1 MKKLFFLIITLA
13 SVGLGCNVA
22 NAASTV
28 EEALGDVDIHCDGT
42 TMNYLVAGRGVQN
55 LKYAYYEYYSDF
67 TGETKE
73 IPAYCVNPNDP
84 GAGQVGSYTV
94 NCASLAS
101 DPKLVGIISNGY
113 PRQSFTSLG
122 LKDKYEAYYST
133 KIALWCY
140 LINSWDINAVKV
152 NANCA
157 DQEAATRVLNA
168 ARKIYNNGVT
178 WTETIQPTLTATP

>member
-13 SVGLGCNVA
+13 SLGLGCNMA

-55 LKYAYYEYYSDF
+55 LKYAYYEYFSDF

-140 LINSWDINAVKV
+140 LINSWDINAVKLMLIV
-152 NANCA
+152 QTKRQR
-157 DQEAATRVLNA
+157 QEC
-168 ARKIYNNGVT
+168 
-178 WTETIQPTLTATP
+178 